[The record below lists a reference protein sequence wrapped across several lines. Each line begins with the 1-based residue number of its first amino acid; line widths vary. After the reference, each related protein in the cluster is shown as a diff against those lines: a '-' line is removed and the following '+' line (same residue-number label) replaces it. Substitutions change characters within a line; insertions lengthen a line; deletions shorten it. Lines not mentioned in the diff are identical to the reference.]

1 MALEAASWSRLTFDL
16 QLAVHLS
23 LSQVVD
29 GLAGVHATVVRAG
42 LPDLQGAHSLVAE
55 HAVAWVIK
63 NDDLILHPDHF
74 WLKQEGQ
81 KLAVTILIR
90 PKYPYIIPQ
99 F

>member
-1 MALEAASWSRLTFDL
+1 MALEALGLTFDL

-29 GLAGVHATVVRAG
+29 GLAGVHAAVVRAG

-63 NDDLILHPDHF
+63 NGDLILHPDHF

-81 KLAVTILIR
+81 KLAVMILIQ
-90 PKYPYIIPQ
+90 PKYPYMIPH